1 MDRDLLK
8 EVSELFIL
16 KVSYGFGQV
25 SVVYDRCVQVIVSAS
40 SICSCLFIVHAQ
52 STRGARKAL
61 IDFHRICNSTARS
74 TDISG

>member
-25 SVVYDRCVQVIVSAS
+25 SVVYDRCVQVIV
-40 SICSCLFIVHAQ
+40 ICTSPVAIRFFLLDPSKQPTPRYYFCV
-52 STRGARKAL
+52 
-61 IDFHRICNSTARS
+61 
-74 TDISG
+74 